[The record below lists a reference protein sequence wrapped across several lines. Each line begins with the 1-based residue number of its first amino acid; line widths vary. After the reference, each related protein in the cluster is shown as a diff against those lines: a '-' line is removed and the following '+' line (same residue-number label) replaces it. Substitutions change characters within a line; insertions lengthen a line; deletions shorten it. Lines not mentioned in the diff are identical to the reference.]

1 MVLAVSALVMLAAP
15 SQIVI
20 TSVAVAVLH
29 GWPLLTVILTLVT
42 PGVVGVPEITFR
54 LLPLPRDKP
63 GGSGVAV

>member
-1 MVLAVSALVMLAAP
+1 VSELVMLGAA

-29 GWPLLTVILTLVT
+29 GWPLLTVMVT
-42 PGVVGVPEITFR
+42 FVIPAVVGVPEIRFR

-63 GGSGVAV
+63 GGNGVAV

>member
-1 MVLAVSALVMLAAP
+1 MALAVSALVMLAAP

-54 LLPLPRDKP
+54 LLPVPRDKP